1 MDKKKNLIFLL
12 SIFNNI
18 IITKFP
24 GMLTDEQK
32 LYDKL
37 IEEFSLSSLQHWNI
51 DTIEKIH
58 NNITCISKS
67 RNEGNYVEPIT
78 FTSSSGSVLVIIFPK
93 FVLKIF
99 TSIDVLK
106 KVTKLINS
114 GTNSENMINLYD
126 SVEKDD
132 FYAIITNVLKPLID
146 WNGAGPR
153 INYYLSN
160 EDVIITLLLQ
170 IGNALDSLHING
182 YNHGDCTLD
191 NIGVYNNK
199 FMLFDFNSGSLNGL
213 PYFDIRSLFKSIISK
228 AELNESSSFIIS
240 YLKDKSIT
248 NGNELTTNVIEYCNL
263 YNKDIENLRLLVPKL
278 K

>member
-1 MDKKKNLIFLL
+1 MFK
-12 SIFNNI
+12 
-18 IITKFP
+18 
-24 GMLTDEQK
+24 G
-32 LYDKL
+32 
-37 IEEFSLSSLQHWNI
+37 
-51 DTIEKIH
+51 
-58 NNITCISKS
+58 
-67 RNEGNYVEPIT
+67 V
-78 FTSSSGSVLVIIFPK
+78 
-93 FVLKIF
+93 
-99 TSIDVLK
+99 
-106 KVTKLINS
+106 
-114 GTNSENMINLYD
+114 
-126 SVEKDD
+126 
-132 FYAIITNVLKPLID
+132 KPLID
-146 WNGAGPR
+146 WNDAGPR

-228 AELNESSSFIIS
+228 AELNESASFIIS

>member
-1 MDKKKNLIFLL
+1 M
-12 SIFNNI
+12 
-18 IITKFP
+18 TKYP

-32 LYDKL
+32 LYDEL
-37 IEEFSLSSLQHWNI
+37 IAEFSLGSLERWNI
-51 DTIEKIH
+51 NTIEKIY
-58 NNITCISKS
+58 NNITSISKS

-78 FTSSSGSVLVIIFPK
+78 FTSSSGGVLVIIFPK

-99 TSIDVLK
+99 TSSDMLR
-106 KVTKLINS
+106 KVIKLINS

-126 SVEKDD
+126 SIEKDN

-170 IGNALDSLHING
+170 IGNALNSLHING

-228 AELNESSSFIIS
+228 DELKESSLSIIS
-240 YLKDKSIT
+240 YLRDKSIT
-248 NGNELTTNVIEYCNL
+248 NGNELITNVIEYCNL

-278 K
+278 KYSNLCCSSS

>member
-78 FTSSSGSVLVIIFPK
+78 FTSSSGGVLVIIFPK

-132 FYAIITNVLKPLID
+132 FYAIITNVLHL
-146 WNGAGPR
+146 
-153 INYYLSN
+153 
-160 EDVIITLLLQ
+160 
-170 IGNALDSLHING
+170 
-182 YNHGDCTLD
+182 
-191 NIGVYNNK
+191 
-199 FMLFDFNSGSLNGL
+199 
-213 PYFDIRSLFKSIISK
+213 
-228 AELNESSSFIIS
+228 
-240 YLKDKSIT
+240 
-248 NGNELTTNVIEYCNL
+248 
-263 YNKDIENLRLLVPKL
+263 
-278 K
+278 